1 MAAVAVVGA
10 MVVEVALV
18 IALLIGVCLGFWLRK
33 AWSTTTRA
41 SKETAAING
50 PHCERGNDDDTDNGT
65 YTDKEKEVRHKGTGR
80 DTDTDSDG
88 SRSAFYKEGATTRQG
103 LVWVNN
109 GGRVYH
115 TSELCRHVCRS
126 SNLVDVSSLPS
137 PPWRVCLVCV
147 GYVGHPCSPG
157 PRARRAPRVCADEA
171 SDDARRT
178 AVARLSGSKA
188 RLDTASTAA
197 R

>member
-18 IALLIGVCLGFWLRK
+18 VALLIGVCLGFWLRN
-33 AWSTTTRA
+33 AWSSAARA

-103 LVWVNN
+103 LVWVNRY
-109 GGRVYH
+109 GRVYH
-115 TSELCRHVCRS
+115 STDMCQYVRRTSRLVEL
-126 SNLVDVSSLPS
+126 SSLPS